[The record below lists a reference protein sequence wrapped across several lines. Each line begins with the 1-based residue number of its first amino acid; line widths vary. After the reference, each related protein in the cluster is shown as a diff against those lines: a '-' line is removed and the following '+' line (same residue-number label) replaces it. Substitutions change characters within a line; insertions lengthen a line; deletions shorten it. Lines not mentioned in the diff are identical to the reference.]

1 MTAPLSTPA
10 PAPAPSPAPTP
21 WTATAERAGV
31 RVRAVSDAAG
41 ARAAMALISDVWGPD
56 NRIASVGLL
65 VALAHTGNHVA
76 IAEDADGV
84 AGVCA
89 GFVHADDPTRL
100 HSHVA
105 ATRPGTS
112 GRGIGLAL
120 KSQQR
125 DWALAR
131 GIHTI
136 TWTFDPLVR
145 RNAHFNLTRL
155 GARGVAYL
163 PDLYGPMQDAVNLG
177 EPSDRLEVRWS
188 LHDPAPAWPD
198 SGTGAHG
205 APGYALVEIDG
216 LPVAEPLP
224 NRGERVVC
232 VPADIE
238 GLRIHDPRRAHRW
251 RLAVREVLAGA
262 LGDGW
267 RIVGFARASG
277 YVLRKD

>member
-1 MTAPLSTPA
+1 MTAQVVA
-10 PAPAPSPAPTP
+10 PGSVPSA
-21 WTATAERAGV
+21 ASAAERAAV
-31 RVRAVSDAAG
+31 RVRPVTDAEG
-41 ARAAMALISDVWGPD
+41 ARAAIHLVNDVWGPD

-76 IAEDADGV
+76 IAEDADGI

-89 GFVHADDPTRL
+89 GFLHADDPTRL

-120 KSQQR
+120 KLQQR
-125 DWALAR
+125 DWALER
-131 GIHTI
+131 GVAAI

-155 GARGVAYL
+155 GAQGVAYL

-177 EPSDRLEVRWS
+177 EPSDRLEVRWE
-188 LHDPAPAWPD
+188 LDAPRAPAAN
-198 SGTGAHG
+198 TV
-205 APGYALVEIDG
+205 APAALDDADG
-216 LPVAEPLP
+216 LPVVTALP
-224 NRGERVVC
+224 SRGERIVH

-238 GLRIHDPRRAHRW
+238 GLRVIDPRRAHRW

-262 LGDGW
+262 LSEGW
-267 RIVGFARASG
+267 RIDGFVRNAG

>member
-1 MTAPLSTPA
+1 MTTPLSSA
-10 PAPAPSPAPTP
+10 APSS
-21 WTATAERAGV
+21 WTRSAERAGV
-31 RVRAVSDAAG
+31 RVQPVSDAAG
-41 ARAAMALISDVWGPD
+41 ARAAMELINDIWGPD

-76 IAEDADGV
+76 IAEDSEGV

-89 GFVHADDPTRL
+89 GFVHADDPTQL

-131 GIHTI
+131 GITAI

-188 LHDPAPAWPD
+188 LHDPAPAWF
-198 SGTGAHG
+198 GTRPLEDG
-205 APGYALVEIDG
+205 APANALAEIDG
-216 LPVAEPLP
+216 LPVADPLP
-224 NRGERVVC
+224 DRGERVVC

-238 GLRIHDPRRAHRW
+238 GLRALDPRRAHRW

-262 LGDGW
+262 LADGW
-267 RIVGFARASG
+267 RIEGFDRDSG

>member
-1 MTAPLSTPA
+1 VT
-10 PAPAPSPAPTP
+10 
-21 WTATAERAGV
+21 
-31 RVRAVSDAAG
+31 DAAG
-41 ARAAMALISDVWGPD
+41 ARAAMELIGHVWGPD

-76 IAEDADGV
+76 IAEDAEGI

-89 GFVHADDPTRL
+89 GFVHADDRTRL

-112 GRGIGLAL
+112 GRGIGHAL

-125 DWALAR
+125 DWALDR
-131 GIHTI
+131 GISTI

-177 EPSDRLEVRWS
+177 EPSDRLAVQWS
-188 LHDPAPAWPD
+188 LRGPASALPEDVPPPA
-198 SGTGAHG
+198 
-205 APGYALVEIDG
+205 ALAEVDG
-216 LPVAEPLP
+216 LPVAHPLP
-224 NRGERVVC
+224 VRGERSVS

-238 GLRIHDPRRAHRW
+238 GLRVVDPRRAHRW
-251 RLAVREVLAGA
+251 RLAVREVLTGA
-262 LGDGW
+262 LADGW
-267 RIVGFARASG
+267 RIEGFLRSTG